1 MKFIKSMKT
10 KVLAVFTVLCMLAG
24 SAGVYVSA
32 ETVSVS
38 FDVSVSIKEGVE
50 KPESYGVEVSL
61 VDSSGKAVIGN
72 GYSLFVEN
80 EKSINWSELNS
91 DYAVKFAV
99 KNAGLGI
106 RLNGVDVSKDGW
118 DAKTISL
125 SNVNDKNYTFELF
138 VLPSTEEGDGTG
150 NQGGGSTGGGS
161 TTNPGTEN
169 PPQTYSVDFGNGS
182 WTIDNTTVT
191 ASLHGFAVSNDQTI
205 TDSDIITLTNF
216 NPDTMIAQVYTLNAD
231 GNVDFS
237 IGLRVFV
244 DSEKK
249 IATTHLSDKGSQNYP
264 GNTTLYFKVIQK
276 PAREYSVNFGKGSW
290 TIDNKTVTASINGSA
305 VSNNQSIKD
314 SDIIILTNFNPDTM
328 SAKISA
334 SNNFSTTLTV
344 TEGKTSLSA
353 RTNNGGYPNSGTLT
367 FTVEGKKNDSHGGGN
382 SGQPSNTDS
391 SATVELKGNI
401 SFKINDSNTVGH
413 EVVETKTHTVGYNK
427 KTDENGNKID
437 AVDITVSWLVNQKL
451 EALTINGVDYS
462 GYLPKTAEDYLKA
475 NQDQT
480 YAIVIPGVR
489 LNAENKISGTATV
502 FEPGE
507 MPVGNLKW
515 AYEAGENVQNDEL
528 IGNGKMELVQIE
540 YKGTKYSADKL
551 PEWITWDQ
559 DDLKG
564 GAVLPLGALVTVKLV
579 PEYGYQLY
587 KTNLNDTTF
596 IADDSQQSVF
606 TFPVKSGNFH
616 LGASF
621 KKTDDKVQ
629 SSSSVVTDGS
639 VTLNGEVIT
648 EGTVIVNV
656 NDVNTGAQE
665 FEEAIPAEMNDYYV
679 NNVVEI
685 GMDQVWYK
693 GTDTDY
699 WAEPITEM
707 GDNSAT
713 VTLSA
718 PKGQTDIQVMH
729 EKHDGTYEVLD
740 GTQYNPETGE
750 LTFTTDSFSRFA
762 LVYKDELPAEETSSI
777 QINYLPWQFGEN
789 TKADVSV
796 KVGTGESSH
805 IEPFN
810 SINVLKND
818 LVTVTVTLPDEREGK
833 TPIAEIKYK
842 NGNGAEK
849 VDVIKNMKPVEP
861 GVFEFDLPSEISDYE
876 DIEVIISWSDF
887 DYMEFELT
895 DDEYM
900 VHTIIH
906 DNQEWGSVSFET
918 KENRSVFLNNEAN
931 YIFTSGSDENDNV
944 MTVTPK
950 PGYLLMDVIIDN
962 VIGYFNY
969 DNQDFEG
976 TKYSLASV
984 LENGSYLIPVE
995 IKMSTTTVEMF
1006 FTKCEEHHAADTVT
1020 GYKAPTC
1027 TEEGYSG
1034 DKLCTECGEVAVKG
1048 KAIAAKG
1055 HSYEKHVCA
1064 VCNELETGYTYYEFA
1079 DGSGKEANKATGFKD
1094 TQTTIVSGAGKKY
1107 IAVDVVLTYEDEPTK
1122 EYKTDV
1128 TIKSDTE
1135 KLVTD
1140 YNKETGI
1147 LYVTL
1152 ENYRHIGIK
1161 AVLTVN
1167 GLSKTL
1173 TLRWSPKQPEIV
1185 TEVALGT
1192 LEVPVQNQVTSVAEI
1207 VLNSIIAGNIESQS
1221 ESPIQL
1227 SATIGELSALMSAP
1241 TIKINTTVRS
1251 EPVTDSKVLLPGGMR
1266 ENKVIG
1272 ALDITLPVFVNDT
1285 EVGKLTKLD
1294 KPIDIT
1300 VALPELPK
1308 VQKGYRRIF
1317 EVCREHEGTVEKIPA
1332 NIDAN
1337 GDLVITSAL
1346 YSEYVITYRDEL
1358 ITETPS
1364 KPSVDTSDHSQNV
1377 LWMAL
1382 MLASAVA
1389 AVGIFCFRKRCN

>member
-10 KVLAVFTVLCMLAG
+10 KALAVFTVLCMLAG
-24 SAGVYVSA
+24 SAGVYANTDTAVRGS
-32 ETVSVS
+32 ESVS
-38 FDVSVSIKEGVE
+38 FSVSISVAEGSTP
-50 KPESYGVEVSL
+50 PENYGVDINVVDKDKNVNAGDLIDSTTSSKTINLNNLAADDQVVIQVRSAGMGIRMNGVEVTSEEWSEGKTFSL
-61 VDSSGKAVIGN
+61 NEINTKDLAFELFSSGENPPEENRHSGYENGTATSSKLVFTKGTSIDFYVNDSTIVNYPDPFNGNNVPTTVGYKYYFDEDKASTVDFYLNTFINQRYTKIEINGTDYVGKLPDPNTDEGKQAMLDACIGQLYEYKITVPYAEEYTISATKENLEN
-72 GYSLFVEN
+72 GSPYLVVGNFKWTYDEN
-80 EKSINWSELNS
+80 HKYMLDPDGNPIIEDGKEKLNDDFIDHGSIELIK
-91 DYAVKFAV
+91 VQ
-99 KNAGLGI
+99 LG
-106 RLNGVDVSKDGW
+106 
-118 DAKTISL
+118 KTVYEGESL
-125 SNVNDKNYTFELF
+125 SNKLAPDSAF
-138 VLPSTEEGDGTG
+138 
-150 NQGGGSTGGGS
+150 
-161 TTNPGTEN
+161 
-169 PPQTYSVDFGNGS
+169 S
-182 WTIDNTTVT
+182 WSD
-191 ASLHGFAVSNDQTI
+191 ASE
-205 TDSDIITLTNF
+205 
-216 NPDTMIAQVYTLNAD
+216 
-231 GNVDFS
+231 
-237 IGLRVFV
+237 
-244 DSEKK
+244 DSE
-249 IATTHLSDKGSQNYP
+249 
-264 GNTTLYFKVIQK
+264 GN
-276 PAREYSVNFGKGSW
+276 
-290 TIDNKTVTASINGSA
+290 
-305 VSNNQSIKD
+305 
-314 SDIIILTNFNPDTM
+314 
-328 SAKISA
+328 
-334 SNNFSTTLTV
+334 
-344 TEGKTSLSA
+344 
-353 RTNNGGYPNSGTLT
+353 
-367 FTVEGKKNDSHGGGN
+367 
-382 SGQPSNTDS
+382 
-391 SATVELKGNI
+391 
-401 SFKINDSNTVGH
+401 
-413 EVVETKTHTVGYNK
+413 
-427 KTDENGNKID
+427 
-437 AVDITVSWLVNQKL
+437 
-451 EALTINGVDYS
+451 
-462 GYLPKTAEDYLKA
+462 
-475 NQDQT
+475 
-480 YAIVIPGVR
+480 
-489 LNAENKISGTATV
+489 
-502 FEPGE
+502 
-507 MPVGNLKW
+507 
-515 AYEAGENVQNDEL
+515 
-528 IGNGKMELVQIE
+528 
-540 YKGTKYSADKL
+540 
-551 PEWITWDQ
+551 
-559 DDLKG
+559 
-564 GAVLPLGALVTVKLV
+564 AVLPAGALITVKLV
-579 PEYGYQLY
+579 PQYGYQLTSFGVNGGEF
-587 KTNLNDTTF
+587 K
-596 IADDSQQSVF
+596 ADKDKPATYSF
-606 TFPVKSGNFH
+606 TIKGGNFH
-616 LGASF
+616 LGARF
-621 KKTDDKVQ
+621 TPVDDVVVGK
-629 SSSSVVTDGS
+629 SEFSDGASLKLNNSAIDSGSAVVTVEDAPVENIEGFNSAMSKTQNLDGY
-639 VTLNGEVIT
+639 EVR
-648 EGTVIVNV
+648 
-656 NDVNTGAQE
+656 DVL
-665 FEEAIPAEMNDYYV
+665 
-679 NNVVEI
+679 EI
-685 GMDQVWYK
+685 SMEQVWYK
-693 GTDTDY
+693 GTETEY
-699 WAEPITEM
+699 WSKQITEM
-707 GDNSAT
+707 GDSTAT
-713 VTLSA
+713 VTLTA
-718 PKGQTDIQVMH
+718 PKQQTGIQVLH
-729 EKHDGTYEVLD
+729 ERHDGGYEVLR
-740 GTQYNPETGE
+740 GTEYDAENGTV
-750 LTFTTDSFSRFA
+750 TFTTDSFSRFA
-762 LVYKDELPAEETSSI
+762 LAYKGTSIDEKHV
-777 QINYLPWQFGEN
+777 QINYNPWPFGDH
-789 TKADVSV
+789 TKADVNL
-796 KVGTGESSH
+796 KVGNEELNDILPSEGIDILKGE
-805 IEPFN
+805 
-810 SINVLKND
+810 
-818 LVTVTVTLPDEREGK
+818 LVTVTVVLPDERKGEA
-833 TPIAEIKYK
+833 PIAEIRYFEDSRI
-842 NGNGAEK
+842 EK
-849 VDVIKNMKPVEP
+849 VDVVKNMTEVSD
-861 GVFEFDLPSEISDYE
+861 GVFEFELPSETDDYANVE
-876 DIEVIISWSDF
+876 IEVFWSEF
-887 DYMEFELT
+887 DYLDLQVSE
-895 DDEYM
+895 DEYLI
-900 VHTIIH
+900 HTIIH
-906 DNQEWGSVSFET
+906 DQKDWGIISFET
-918 KENRSVFLNNEAN
+918 KEKSSVSLSNETKYFFN
-931 YIFTSGSDENDNV
+931 SGAEEASNV
-944 MTVTPK
+944 MKVTPK

>member
-10 KVLAVFTVLCMLAG
+10 KALAVFTVLCMLAG

-32 ETVSVS
+32 ETGESRAGSASVK
-38 FDVSVSIKEGVE
+38 V
-50 KPESYGVEVSL
+50 
-61 VDSSGKAVIGN
+61 
-72 GYSLFVEN
+72 
-80 EKSINWSELNS
+80 
-91 DYAVKFAV
+91 
-99 KNAGLGI
+99 
-106 RLNGVDVSKDGW
+106 
-118 DAKTISL
+118 
-125 SNVNDKNYTFELF
+125 TFRE
-138 VLPSTEEGDGTG
+138 G
-150 NQGGGSTGGGS
+150 NQ
-161 TTNPGTEN
+161 
-169 PPQTYSVDFGNGS
+169 
-182 WTIDNTTVT
+182 
-191 ASLHGFAVSNDQTI
+191 
-205 TDSDIITLTNF
+205 
-216 NPDTMIAQVYTLNAD
+216 
-231 GNVDFS
+231 
-237 IGLRVFV
+237 
-244 DSEKK
+244 EK
-249 IATTHLSDKGSQNYP
+249 G
-264 GNTTLYFKVIQK
+264 
-276 PAREYSVNFGKGSW
+276 
-290 TIDNKTVTASINGSA
+290 
-305 VSNNQSIKD
+305 
-314 SDIIILTNFNPDTM
+314 
-328 SAKISA
+328 
-334 SNNFSTTLTV
+334 
-344 TEGKTSLSA
+344 
-353 RTNNGGYPNSGTLT
+353 
-367 FTVEGKKNDSHGGGN
+367 
-382 SGQPSNTDS
+382 
-391 SATVELKGNI
+391 TVELKVNETWGVYSGSNYQSADAIRIVPKNGYSIDWTGIKLYVANELINDGTVNNQLSSSDGYSLDAGKTYDLQNVEFRDGGSGDNDQQSGDTTATVKLDGNI
-401 SFKINDSNTVGH
+401 SFKINDSNFFGH
-413 EVVETKTHTVGYNK
+413 KEVETKIHTVGYNK
-427 KTDENGNKID
+427 KIDENGNKID

-451 EALTINGVDYS
+451 EKLIINGDGHYS
-462 GYLPKTAEDYLKA
+462 NYLPKTAEDYLKA
-475 NQDQT
+475 NKDQI
-480 YAIVIPGVR
+480 YEIVIPNVT
-489 LNAENKISGTATV
+489 LNADKENTITGTATE

-515 AYEAGENVQNDEL
+515 AYEAGENVQDDEL
-528 IGNGKMELVQIE
+528 IGNGRMELVQIV
-540 YKGTKYSADKL
+540 YNDDTYSADKL

-596 IADDSQQSVF
+596 LADESQQSVF

-629 SSSSVVTDGS
+629 SSSTVVTDGS
-639 VTLNGEVIT
+639 VTLNGDVIT

-656 NDVNTGAQE
+656 NDVNTGTQE

-718 PKGQTDIQVMH
+718 PKGQADIQVMH

-762 LVYKDELPAEETSSI
+762 LVYKDELPAEETNSI

-810 SINVLKND
+810 SINVPKND
-818 LVTVTVTLPDEREGK
+818 PVTVTVTLPDEREGK
-833 TPIAEIKYK
+833 TPIAEIRYK

-849 VDVIKNMKPVEP
+849 VDVIKNTKPVEP

-918 KENRSVFLNNEAN
+918 KENSSVSLNNEAN
-931 YIFTSGSDENDNV
+931 YIFTSGSEENRNV
-944 MTVTPK
+944 MVVTPK
-950 PGYLLMDVIIDN
+950 TGYLLIDVIIDDAY
-962 VIGYFNY
+962 GYFNY
-969 DNQDFEG
+969 DNPEFEG
-976 TKYSLASV
+976 EKYTLASV
-984 LENGSYLIPVE
+984 FKNGSYQIPIE
-995 IKMSTTTVEMF
+995 LHMQKATVEMF

-1048 KAIAAKG
+1048 KAISAKG

-1094 TQTTIVSGAGKKY
+1094 TQTTIVSAAGKKY

-1221 ESPIQL
+1221 ESHIQL
-1227 SATIGELSALMSAP
+1227 GITENELNTLMSAP
-1241 TIKINTTVRS
+1241 TVKINTIVRS
-1251 EPVTDSKVLLPGGMR
+1251 EPVTDSKVLLPVGMR

-1294 KPIDIT
+1294 NPIDIT

-1377 LWMAL
+1377 FWMSL
-1382 MLASAVA
+1382 MLVSAVA
-1389 AVGIFCFRKRCN
+1389 AVGVIRFRKRCN